1 MTRVEHVDHARKS
14 AQHCVKALLTA
25 YTEPYACCYFY
36 SSFYFVKGK
45 NEKKKFN
52 IRSSARTFIDFGIYM
67 QPFATISLK
76 LKVLCLTI
84 KLDKYVI
91 VFMFANDH
99 FLFNFLEVIVE

>member
-1 MTRVEHVDHARKS
+1 
-14 AQHCVKALLTA
+14 
-25 YTEPYACCYFY
+25 
-36 SSFYFVKGK
+36 
-45 NEKKKFN
+45 
-52 IRSSARTFIDFGIYM
+52 M

-99 FLFNFLEVIVE
+99 FLFNFLTEVIVE